1 MFLASLG
8 SFRIVKTVTEVLK
21 MLPEAADFF
30 VTLNSWKV
38 AKVGNFV
45 AVRTRDRMGK
55 SGPLEH
61 ARLVNQIQG
70 FRIPDRWEDEAKK
83 NMRYKRGK
91 TSHLQE

>member
-21 MLPEAADFF
+21 MLPEAAGFF
-30 VTLNSWKV
+30 LTLNSWKV

-61 ARLVNQIQG
+61 ARLVNQFKDLELRTAEKMKQ
-70 FRIPDRWEDEAKK
+70 KK
-83 NMRYKRGK
+83 Y
-91 TSHLQE
+91 EI